1 MAKTK
6 IESKPNRIYEIP
18 VQIIGGVALAEDQ
31 KKVRIEEYDKKLNRQ
46 KHGDAASQRQKN
58 RMPKSLADQRAEV
71 VDWLNK
77 LSSEDLKLAREMLEQ
92 DVTNEDVQRLP
103 ESELVWSSDEQD
115 GTTDGIEQEATE
127 TLEELMGAQ
136 SDLDEEIRS
145 ARHAL
150 RKEERE
156 NASLEPNHDDDKQD
170 YVLDGINIK
179 NGRPNQ

>member
-18 VQIIGGVALAEDQ
+18 FQRIGRVALDEDQ
-31 KKVRIEEYDKKLNRQ
+31 KKVRIEKYGKKLKRQ
-46 KHGDAASQRQKN
+46 KHGAAASQRQKY
-58 RMPKSLADQRAEV
+58 RMPKSLADLRAEAFSQASKPTSAELDLAATQLLAENGLGNDGQGLSG
-71 VDWLNK
+71 DWH
-77 LSSEDLKLAREMLEQ
+77 SEDY
-92 DVTNEDVQRLP
+92 
-103 ESELVWSSDEQD
+103 D
-115 GTTDGIEQEATE
+115 GTEELAQQLAMEATI
-127 TLEELMGAQ
+127 ELMGAQ

-156 NASLEPNHDDDKQD
+156 NASLEPGHDDDKQD